1 MILGIK
7 VNKMEGGMT
16 QAAQT
21 ISDRIQQKLD
31 DLTRAERQ
39 LALSILE
46 NYPASGLGPLT
57 ALAKDA
63 NVSVP
68 TVARMV
74 QKLGYKG
81 YPDFQ
86 AELREEL
93 RAKVKNPIAKHDT
106 WAEAAPS
113 EHLLNRFTEA
123 VIDNIRL
130 TLGQI
135 DPAAFDSACDMVA
148 DQTGHLYIVGGRI
161 THTLAEYFFMHMQ
174 VIRANVTHVQST
186 SNTWPHYLLNAKE
199 GDVFVIFD
207 VRRYENNTLKLAE
220 MAHERGAK
228 IILFTDQWR
237 SPVHHLADIS
247 LSCRIIV
254 PSAWDSAATTM
265 LLLETMIASVQNLN
279 WGETKERMETL
290 EDMFDQT
297 KLFRKFT

>member
-1 MILGIK
+1 MAGQ
-7 VNKMEGGMT
+7 T
-16 QAAQT
+16 QT

-31 DLTRAERQ
+31 ELTRAERQ

-46 NYPASGLGPLT
+46 SYPASGLGPLS

-74 QKLGYKG
+74 QKLGYNS

-93 RAKVKNPIAKHDT
+93 RAKAKDPIAKYDT

-135 DPAAFDSACDMVA
+135 DPMAFDQACTLVA
-148 DQTGHLYIVGGRI
+148 DQKRHLFIVGGRI

-174 VIRANVTHVQST
+174 VIRPNLTHVQSA
-186 SNTWPHYLLNAKE
+186 SNTWPHYLLNAKK
-199 GDVFVIFD
+199 GDVFLIFD
-207 VRRYENNTLKLAE
+207 IRRYENNTHKLAE
-220 MAHERGAK
+220 MAHARGAR
-228 IILFTDQWR
+228 IVLFTDQWR
-237 SPVHHLADIS
+237 SPVHHLADIT

-254 PSAWDSAATTM
+254 PSAWDSSATI
-265 LLLETMIASVQNLN
+265 LLLVETMIASVQNLN
-279 WGETKERMETL
+279 WSGTKERMEAL
-290 EDMFDQT
+290 EDMFNQT
-297 KLFRKFT
+297 RLFRKFT

>member
-1 MILGIK
+1 MSEHM
-7 VNKMEGGMT
+7 V
-16 QAAQT
+16 T
-21 ISDRIQQKLD
+21 ISDRIQHKLD

-46 NYPASGLGPLT
+46 NYPASGLGTLS

-63 NVSVP
+63 DVSVP

-81 YPDFQ
+81 YPEFQ

-93 RAKVKNPIAKHDT
+93 RAKAKSPIAKHDT
-106 WAEAAPS
+106 WAEAAPLG
-113 EHLLNRFTEA
+113 HMLNRFTDA
-123 VIDNIRL
+123 VIDNIRH

-135 DPAAFDSACDMVA
+135 DPVSFDAACALAGDA
-148 DQTGHLYIVGGRI
+148 DRHLYIVGGRI
-161 THTLAEYFFMHMQ
+161 THTMAEYLFLHMQ
-174 VIRANVTHVQST
+174 VIRPNLTHVQST
-186 SNTWPHYLLNAKE
+186 SNSWPHYLLNASE
-199 GDVFVIFD
+199 GDVFIIFD

-220 MAHERGAK
+220 MAHARGAK

-237 SPVHHLADIS
+237 SPVHQLAEHS
-247 LSCRIIV
+247 FSNRIVV

-265 LLLETMIASVQNLN
+265 LLVETMIASVQDLH
-279 WGETKERMETL
+279 WEGTKERMEEL

-297 KLFRKFT
+297 RLFRKFT

>member
-1 MILGIK
+1 MPQD
-7 VNKMEGGMT
+7 M
-16 QAAQT
+16 QT

-46 NYPASGLGPLT
+46 NYPASGLGPLS

-93 RAKVKNPIAKHDT
+93 RAKVKDPIAKHDT

-135 DPAAFDSACDMVA
+135 DPVAFDRACALVA
-148 DQTGHLYIVGGRI
+148 DPAHQLYIVGGRI

-174 VIRANVTHVQST
+174 VIRPNLTHVQST
-186 SNTWPHYLLNAKE
+186 SNAWPHYLLNAKK

-220 MAHERGAK
+220 MAHARGAK

-237 SPVHHLADIS
+237 SPVHQLAEIC
-247 LSCRIIV
+247 LSCRIIG

-265 LLLETMIASVQNLN
+265 LLLETMISSVQNLR
-279 WGETKERMETL
+279 WDETKQRMEAL
-290 EDMFDQT
+290 EEMFDQT

>member
-1 MILGIK
+1 MS
-7 VNKMEGGMT
+7 EAT
-16 QAAQT
+16 QT
-21 ISDRIQQKLD
+21 ISDRIQEKLD

-74 QKLGYKG
+74 QKLGYRG

-93 RAKVKNPIAKHDT
+93 RAKVKDPIAKHDT
-106 WAEAAPS
+106 WAEAVPS
-113 EHLLNRFTEA
+113 EHLLNRFTDA
-123 VIDNIRL
+123 VINNIRL

-135 DPAAFDSACDMVA
+135 DPVAFDNACNLVA
-148 DQTGHLYIVGGRI
+148 DPKHHLYIVGGRI
-161 THTLAEYFFMHMQ
+161 THTLAEYLFMHMQ
-174 VIRANVTHVQST
+174 VIRENVTHVQTT

-199 GDVFVIFD
+199 GDIFCIFD

-220 MAHERGAK
+220 MANARSAK
-228 IILFTDQWR
+228 IVLFTDQWR
-237 SPVHHLADIS
+237 SPVHHLAEVS

-254 PSAWDSAATTM
+254 PSAWDSLTTTM
-265 LLLETMIASVQNLN
+265 LLVETMISSVQNLN
-279 WGETKERMETL
+279 WDETKDRMETL

>member
-1 MILGIK
+1 MS
-7 VNKMEGGMT
+7 EAT
-16 QAAQT
+16 QT
-21 ISDRIQQKLD
+21 ISDRIQQKLE
-31 DLTRAERQ
+31 DLTRAERK

-46 NYPASGLGPLT
+46 NYPASGLGTLSS
-57 ALAKDA
+57 LAKDA

-74 QKLGYKG
+74 QKLGYNG
-81 YPDFQ
+81 YPEFQ
-86 AELREEL
+86 SELREEL
-93 RAKVKNPIAKHDT
+93 LAKAKNPIAKHDT

-113 EHLLNRFTEA
+113 EHLLNRFTTA

-130 TLGQI
+130 TMAQI
-135 DPAAFDSACDMVA
+135 NPAEFESACALVA
-148 DQTGHLYIVGGRI
+148 DQSRHLFVIGGRI
-161 THTLAEYFFMHMQ
+161 THTLAEYFYLHLQ
-174 VIRANVTHVQST
+174 VIRPNLTHVEST
-186 SNTWPHYLLNAKE
+186 SNTWPHYLLNAKP

-220 MAHERGAK
+220 MAHARGAK

-237 SPVHHLADIS
+237 SPVHTLAEVT

-254 PSAWDSAATTM
+254 PSAWDSATTTM
-265 LLLETMIASVQNLN
+265 LLIETMIASVQNLN
-279 WGETKERMETL
+279 WDETKRRVQTL

>member
-1 MILGIK
+1 
-7 VNKMEGGMT
+7 MT
-16 QAAQT
+16 VERQT

-46 NYPASGLGPLT
+46 NYPASGLGPLS

-86 AELREEL
+86 SELREEL
-93 RAKVKNPIAKHDT
+93 RAKAQSPIAKHDT
-106 WAEAAPS
+106 WAETVPS

-123 VIDNIRL
+123 VIDNVRL

-135 DPAAFDSACDMVA
+135 DPVAFDKACALVA
-148 DQTGHLYIVGGRI
+148 DQSHHLFIVGGRI
-161 THTLAEYFFMHMQ
+161 THTLAEYFFLHMQ
-174 VIRANVTHVQST
+174 VIRPNLTHVQST
-186 SNTWPHYLLNAKE
+186 SNTWPHYLLNAKK

-220 MAHERGAK
+220 MAHARGAK

-237 SPVHHLADIS
+237 SPVHRLADIS

-254 PSAWDSAATTM
+254 PSAWDSAATPM
-265 LLLETMIASVQNLN
+265 LLLETMISSVQSLR
-279 WGETKERMETL
+279 WDETKARMEAL

>member
-1 MILGIK
+1 
-7 VNKMEGGMT
+7 MT
-16 QAAQT
+16 QT
-21 ISDRIQQKLD
+21 ISDRIQSKLD
-31 DLTRAERQ
+31 ELTRAERQ

-46 NYPASGLGPLT
+46 NYPASGLGPL
-57 ALAKDA
+57 AQLANDA

-81 YPDFQ
+81 YPEFQ
-86 AELREEL
+86 SELREEL
-93 RAKVKNPIAKHDT
+93 RAKAKDPIAKHDT
-106 WAEAAPS
+106 WTESVPS
-113 EHLLNRFTEA
+113 EHLLNRFTDA

-135 DPAAFDSACDMVA
+135 DPVEFDRACDMVA
-148 DQTGHLYIVGGRI
+148 DQAHHLFVIGGRV
-161 THTLAEYFFMHMQ
+161 THTLAEYFFLHMQ
-174 VIRANVTHVQST
+174 VLRPNLTHVQST

-237 SPVHHLADIS
+237 SPVHHLAEIT

-254 PSAWDSAATTM
+254 PSAWDSAATTT
-265 LLLETMIASVQNLN
+265 LLVETMIASVQNIN
-279 WGETKERMETL
+279 WDETKERMKTL

>member
-1 MILGIK
+1 
-7 VNKMEGGMT
+7 MT
-16 QAAQT
+16 EERPT

-113 EHLLNRFTEA
+113 EHLLNRFTDA

-130 TLGQI
+130 TLAQI
-135 DPAAFDSACDMVA
+135 DPDAFDKACAMVA
-148 DQTGHLYIVGGRI
+148 DQSRHLFIVGGRI
-161 THTLAEYFFMHMQ
+161 THTLADYLFMHMQ
-174 VIRANVTHVQST
+174 VIRPNLTHVQST
-186 SNTWPHYLLNAKE
+186 SNAWPHYLLNARE
-199 GDVFVIFD
+199 GDVFVVFD

-220 MAHERGAK
+220 MAHARGAK

-237 SPVHHLADIS
+237 SPVHHLAEIS

-265 LLLETMIASVQNLN
+265 LLVETMISSVQNLN
-279 WGETKERMETL
+279 WGETKERMEYL
-290 EDMFDQT
+290 EEMFDNT

>member
-1 MILGIK
+1 MS
-7 VNKMEGGMT
+7 EAT
-16 QAAQT
+16 QT
-21 ISDRIQQKLD
+21 ISDRIQEKLD

-74 QKLGYKG
+74 QKLGYRG

-93 RAKVKNPIAKHDT
+93 RAKVKDPIAKHDT
-106 WAEAAPS
+106 WAEAVPS
-113 EHLLNRFTEA
+113 EHLLNRFTDA

-135 DPAAFDSACDMVA
+135 DPVAFDNACNLVA
-148 DQTGHLYIVGGRI
+148 DPKHHLYIVGGRI
-161 THTLAEYFFMHMQ
+161 THTLAEYLFMHMQ
-174 VIRANVTHVQST
+174 VIRENVTHVQTT

-199 GDVFVIFD
+199 GDIFCIFD

-220 MAHERGAK
+220 MANARSAK
-228 IILFTDQWR
+228 IVLFTDQWR
-237 SPVHHLADIS
+237 SPVHHLAEVS

-254 PSAWDSAATTM
+254 PSAWDSLTTTM
-265 LLLETMIASVQNLN
+265 LLVETMISSVQNLN
-279 WGETKERMETL
+279 WDETKDRMETL